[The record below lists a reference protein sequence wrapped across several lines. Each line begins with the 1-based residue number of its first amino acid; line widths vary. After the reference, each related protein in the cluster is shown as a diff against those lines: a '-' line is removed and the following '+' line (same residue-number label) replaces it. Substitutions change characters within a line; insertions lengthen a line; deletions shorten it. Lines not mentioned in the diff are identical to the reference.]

1 MFVQD
6 TSQLGSLM
14 IVQAKMF
21 HQWFISYFFVDG
33 AHSTIQ
39 YGVQLFLVALSLQ
52 VVDEDSVL
60 FFSFCLLVLRSR
72 VFAVFELNQM
82 SFPLSGLKS
91 ALFNPGKVTVGWGGS
106 SRTGVGW

>member
-1 MFVQD
+1 
-6 TSQLGSLM
+6 
-14 IVQAKMF
+14 MF
-21 HQWFISYFFVDG
+21 HQWFISYFFVDC

-39 YGVQLFLVALSLQ
+39 YDVQLNFLVAFSLQ

-60 FFSFCLLVLRSR
+60 FFSFCLLVLGSC

-91 ALFNPGKVTVGWGGS
+91 ALFNLGKVTVGWGGS